1 MKMRKLIALLMVLAA
16 LVCLCSFEGQAAFK
30 VDNQWSYTT
39 PLTDAEMSDL
49 SALAAEE
56 TAKVGDTDFLVVF
69 AADWTSDAETELRR
83 NGYSSAKQ
91 NVIGLVIWY
100 NGAKYETDIGTWGDL
115 SRYIS
120 ADAIQT
126 LKSEVDADAK
136 AGRMYEAARTL
147 IVRSAEMMSAGKL
160 ENPPKTRGQKVLSSL
175 LFGLVFGVVGG
186 GIAVLIVVLKYRKK
200 NRSASYPLEQF
211 ANLTLTLERENFLY
225 HTVTKVPIS
234 TGSSSSGGGSSG
246 GSSGGGFRSS
256 GRS

>member
-1 MKMRKLIALLMVLAA
+1 M
-16 LVCLCSFEGQAAFK
+16 
-30 VDNQWSYTT
+30 
-39 PLTDAEMSDL
+39 
-49 SALAAEE
+49 
-56 TAKVGDTDFLVVF
+56 
-69 AADWTSDAETELRR
+69 
-83 NGYSSAKQ
+83 
-91 NVIGLVIWY
+91 
-100 NGAKYETDIGTWGDL
+100 

-120 ADAIQT
+120 DNAIQT
-126 LKSEVDADAK
+126 LKSEVDVDAK

-147 IVRSAEMMSAGKL
+147 IVRSAEMMSEGKL

-234 TGSSSSGGGSSG
+234 TGSSSGGSHGGG
-246 GSSGGGFRSS
+246 GGGGGRSS